1 MVIAD
6 SVVFGGTF
14 RASRIY
20 QISACREDFSP
31 LIWYKLSNDCTAS
44 VIIGTHAAVD
54 YARIRRSASLRE
66 TCPRT
71 SRVGVERC
79 ILISSSLVSGVPRRF
94 PEVLLSEHVPDRES
108 WAMRRLC
115 FINPMFAVVES

>member
-20 QISACREDFSP
+20 QISACRGDFSP
-31 LIWYKLSNDCTAS
+31 LISYKLSNDCTAS
-44 VIIGTHAAVD
+44 VVIGTHAAVD

-66 TCPRT
+66 TCPRK
-71 SRVGVERC
+71 SRAGVERC
-79 ILISSSLVSGVPRRF
+79 ILIISGLVSGTD
-94 PEVLLSEHVPDRES
+94 VLLSEHVPDRES

-115 FINPMFAVVES
+115 FTNPMFAVVES